1 MIAAFFVYFAFS
13 GISFPSL
20 VRDSLKANFCILLA
34 TVVIVLLGQFIRALR
49 WRAILQELKEDAS
62 TINAWGGIMVGYLTN
77 NFFPQVGDVV
87 RGYITG
93 RAEDVRVS
101 GVFGTI
107 VLEKLFDMISSGIL
121 FGAALSL
128 YNGELI
134 RTFPFLRIAGVVL
147 ISGSLVIGGFL
158 YAASVSDKIQKRLF
172 HLVAVILPERFAL
185 RVDSIMLSFLA
196 SFALLRSKKRVGTVS
211 FYTALF
217 WLVYM
222 FTMYVPFFA
231 FSFGTVYHLNLYDAF
246 LLMLVTSI
254 AYTLPSPGGIGV
266 YHLLVSQALMI
277 ISGIPRLEALAYA
290 SLTFLFGYVAI
301 TIVGSVFVFVFARK
315 LKVRSLATLFKKDE
329 EVAPGV

>member
-1 MIAAFFVYFAFS
+1 MLIAAFFVYFAFS

-20 VRDSLKANFCILLA
+20 VLDSLKANFCILLA
-34 TVVIVLLGQFIRALR
+34 TVGIVLLGQFIRALR

-62 TINAWGGIMVGYLTN
+62 TMNAWGGIMVGYLTN
-77 NFFPQVGDVV
+77 NFLPQVGDVV

-121 FGAALSL
+121 FGAALSF

-172 HLVAVILPERFAL
+172 HLVAVVLPERFAI

-196 SFALLRSKKRVGTVS
+196 SFALLRSKKRVGAVS

-290 SLTFLFGYVAI
+290 SLTFLFGYAAI

-329 EVAPGV
+329 VSAP